1 MIALK
6 MEVIMNKKKTNKLT
20 SAEAIYY
27 FKEMLNSATKL
38 NEAEEVLNKVLDL
51 INSSEILVT
60 FPSEKRIIRKPIE
73 DYFKKVK

>member
-1 MIALK
+1 
-6 MEVIMNKKKTNKLT
+6 MNKKKPNKLT
-20 SAEAIYY
+20 SAEAIFY

>member
-1 MIALK
+1 
-6 MEVIMNKKKTNKLT
+6 MNKKKTIKMTNT
-20 SAEAIYY
+20 EAIYY
-27 FKEMLNSATKL
+27 FKEMLNNATKL

-60 FPSEKRIIRKPIE
+60 FPSEKKAIRKPIE

>member
-1 MIALK
+1 
-6 MEVIMNKKKTNKLT
+6 MNKKKANKLT
-20 SAEAIYY
+20 NAEAIFY

-38 NEAEEVLNKVLDL
+38 NEAEKVLNKVLDL

-60 FPSEKRIIRKPIE
+60 FPSEKKAIRKPIE

>member
-1 MIALK
+1 
-6 MEVIMNKKKTNKLT
+6 MNKKKTNKLT

-73 DYFKKVK
+73 DYFKKVSNNDR

>member
-1 MIALK
+1 
-6 MEVIMNKKKTNKLT
+6 MNKKKTNKLT

-38 NEAEEVLNKVLDL
+38 NEAEEVLSKVLDL

>member
-1 MIALK
+1 
-6 MEVIMNKKKTNKLT
+6 MNKKKTNKLT

-51 INSSEILVT
+51 INSSEILAT

-73 DYFKKVK
+73 NYFKKQR

>member
-1 MIALK
+1 
-6 MEVIMNKKKTNKLT
+6 MNKKKTNKLT

>member
-1 MIALK
+1 
-6 MEVIMNKKKTNKLT
+6 MNKKKTNKLT
-20 SAEAIYY
+20 NAEVIFY

-60 FPSEKRIIRKPIE
+60 FPSEKKAIRKPIE
-73 DYFKKVK
+73 DYFRKAK

>member
-1 MIALK
+1 
-6 MEVIMNKKKTNKLT
+6 MNKKKANKLT

-38 NEAEEVLNKVLDL
+38 YEAEEVLNKVLDL

-73 DYFKKVK
+73 DYFRKVK

>member
-1 MIALK
+1 
-6 MEVIMNKKKTNKLT
+6 MNKKKTNKLSST
-20 SAEAIYY
+20 EAIYY

>member
-1 MIALK
+1 
-6 MEVIMNKKKTNKLT
+6 MNKKKTNKLSST
-20 SAEAIYY
+20 EAIYY

-73 DYFKKVK
+73 DYFRKVK